1 MKEKKTNVIIT
12 LPVHYEQER
21 IDKKDNNNGLLYG
34 IYYYNISVE
43 DLNTDNAFNSDVVNV
58 EWFETESERNSMLQ
72 RERESAYKY

>member
-1 MKEKKTNVIIT
+1 MKNVKNVIIT

-43 DLNTDNAFNSDVVNV
+43 DLNTDNAFNNDVVNV
-58 EWFETESERNSMLQ
+58 EWFETESERNLMLQ

>member
-1 MKEKKTNVIIT
+1 MENVKNVIIT

-21 IDKKDNNNGLLYG
+21 IDKEDNNNGLLYG

-58 EWFETESERNSMLQ
+58 EWFETESERDSMLQ

>member
-1 MKEKKTNVIIT
+1 MENVKNVIIT

-21 IDKKDNNNGLLYG
+21 IDKEDNNDGLLYG

-43 DLNTDNAFNSDVVNV
+43 DLHTDNAFNSDVVNV
-58 EWFETESERNSMLQ
+58 EWFETESERDSMLQ

>member
-1 MKEKKTNVIIT
+1 MKKVKNVTIT

-21 IDKKDNNNGLLYG
+21 IDEKDNNDGLLYG

-58 EWFETESERNSMLQ
+58 EWFEFEWERDSMLQ